1 MLLNEIDDIDF
12 IEPMRL
18 CTVDILYHEDDGI
31 IMLEKESQSMMI
43 SMNDMNKL
51 KTLFSVLHL
60 ENYDLYNV
68 KQKEIV
74 DLLMTDYHK
83 KDYFAC
89 YQAVYPYQQLLD
101 LAIPQDVSIQQLT
114 LTYLDD
120 VNEIYHH
127 MDDKDYLKE
136 RIEQK
141 AMWGLFVDDELAG
154 FIGMHREGSMGILEI
169 KKAYQRHGY
178 GYLLEG
184 YLINELLKQKKVP
197 YCQVIEG
204 NEASLALQ
212 RKLHMKISSRYS
224 YWVFDD

>member
-31 IMLEKESQSMMI
+31 IMLEKESQSLMI
-43 SMNDMNKL
+43 SMNDMNKF
-51 KTLFSVLHL
+51 KTLFPVLYL

-74 DLLMTDYHK
+74 DLLMTDYH
-83 KDYFAC
+83 
-89 YQAVYPYQQLLD
+89 
-101 LAIPQDVSIQQLT
+101 
-114 LTYLDD
+114 
-120 VNEIYHH
+120 N
-127 MDDKDYLKE
+127 
-136 RIEQK
+136 
-141 AMWGLFVDDELAG
+141 
-154 FIGMHREGSMGILEI
+154 
-169 KKAYQRHGY
+169 GY

>member
-31 IMLEKESQSMMI
+31 VMLEKESQSMMI

-74 DLLMTDYHK
+74 DLLMNEYHK

-89 YQAVYPYQQLLD
+89 YQAVYMATQPIEFT
-101 LAIPQDVSIQQLT
+101 IPDHVSIRVLT
-114 LTYLDD
+114 QDYLDD
-120 VNEIYHH
+120 VYHIYHH
-127 MDDKDYLKE
+127 MSDRDYIKD
-136 RIEQK
+136 RIEKK
-141 AMWGLFVDDELAG
+141 ALWGLFHDGQLAG

-169 KKAYQRHGY
+169 KKEYQRRGY
-178 GYLLEG
+178 GSLLES
-184 YLINELLKQKKVP
+184 YLMNELLKQKKVP
-197 YCQVIEG
+197 YCQVVVG

-212 RKLHMKISSRYS
+212 RKLNMTLSTTYS
-224 YWVFDD
+224 YWVFDE

>member
-12 IEPMRL
+12 IEPIRL

-51 KTLFSVLHL
+51 KTLFSVFHL
-60 ENYDLYNV
+60 ENYDLY
-68 KQKEIV
+68 
-74 DLLMTDYHK
+74 K

-89 YQAVYPYQQLLD
+89 YQAVYPHQQLLN
-101 LAIPQDVSIQQLT
+101 LAIPQNVSIQQLT
-114 LTYLDD
+114 LSYLDD
-120 VNEIYHH
+120 VDQIYHH

-169 KKAYQRHGY
+169 KKAYQHHGY

-197 YCQVIEG
+197 YCQVVEG